1 MKKSRMKMAL
11 AVALMMALPQISLA
25 QSALLGTLKN
35 AASTALANSNNKK
48 VSAVTSILT
57 GVEKMKTVND
67 SVLVGTWA
75 YSQPCV
81 TVETKN
87 LLSDIGGEAVSSKVE
102 PVLKAQFEK
111 WGIKPGK
118 FSVTLKEDKKGS
130 VTNNDKTD
138 EFTWA
143 VEDSCVVFTQQDYN
157 AKVNAKM
164 NGNTLQLTVSAEKM
178 LAMLSYLNSNA
189 TNSDDSFADLLSS
202 IKNVKGLYVG
212 MKFDKV
218 VPSGESTSAPAAAD
232 TTAAAPKKE

>member
-75 YSQPCV
+75 YTQPCV

-111 WGIKPGK
+111 W
-118 FSVTLKEDKKGS
+118 VALEEDI
-130 VTNNDKTD
+130 
-138 EFTWA
+138 TWA

-218 VPSGESTSAPAAAD
+218 VPSGESTPAPAPAD

>member
-67 SVLVGTWA
+67 SVLVGTWT
-75 YSQPCV
+75 YTQPCV

-118 FSVTLKEDKKGS
+118 FSVTLK
-130 VTNNDKTD
+130 
-138 EFTWA
+138 
-143 VEDSCVVFTQQDYN
+143 
-157 AKVNAKM
+157 
-164 NGNTLQLTVSAEKM
+164 
-178 LAMLSYLNSNA
+178 
-189 TNSDDSFADLLSS
+189 
-202 IKNVKGLYVG
+202 
-212 MKFDKV
+212 
-218 VPSGESTSAPAAAD
+218 
-232 TTAAAPKKE
+232 